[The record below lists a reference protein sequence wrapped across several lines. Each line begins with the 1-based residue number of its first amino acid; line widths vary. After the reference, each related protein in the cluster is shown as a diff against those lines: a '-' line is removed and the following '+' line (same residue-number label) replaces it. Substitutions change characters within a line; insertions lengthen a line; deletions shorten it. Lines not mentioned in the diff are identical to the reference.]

1 MTAALTGPASE
12 GANDPAS
19 GVANAPAN
27 DPANAPVP
35 EYLPGDW
42 YAVVS
47 GGLLGLL
54 SPRTSPEA
62 VRAVWR
68 AGAGPDALTRGLD
81 ALLRGGLSAL
91 EPFALVDLATGRL
104 HAAMRGDVEVVL
116 GGPTA
121 SAVLVPGDVSTWSE
135 QVSDAADE
143 VLLRVTGAGT
153 WAGDATLPLVGGVVL
168 ARGLR
173 VPLGSGRAAGVA
185 AAAAVEV
192 ARAQGVMEAD
202 GTDDAG
208 LAGARQVGAEQV
220 GAEQVGAEQ
229 VGAGTVSPPSAEDPA
244 AGLSELA
251 TPETSAWFAELDE
264 SLAAVLG
271 EDVRGPGGP
280 LLGAV
285 GLVGARP
292 GLFDPAGLTSATE
305 APTTAPAQDGT
316 QVRLD
321 KPLWGSEPPP
331 PPPAPDDHDGLN
343 APAAPD
349 DHDGLNAPA
358 APDDHDGLNAPAA
371 PDDHD
376 GLTILS
382 GELVAIREQL
392 PAWAMDQTG
401 DPPPVVAP
409 LAPVTAK
416 VVVSTGAVV
425 SLDRAVLIGRAP
437 QASRL
442 SNRDLPRMVAVPSP
456 QHDISRTHAEV
467 RMEGSDVLV
476 TDLHSTNGVLLGR
489 PGGSQRRLHPGEP
502 TLLSDGEVADLGDGV
517 TFTVERGA

>member
-1 MTAALTGPASE
+1 MNGPVGGPSSGPAST
-12 GANDPAS
+12 
-19 GVANAPAN
+19 
-27 DPANAPVP
+27 P
-35 EYLPGDW
+35 EYTPGDW

-54 SPRTSPEA
+54 SPRTSPET
-62 VRAVWR
+62 VRAVWQ

-91 EPFALVDLATGRL
+91 EPFALVDLTTGRL

-116 GGPTA
+116 GGPAA

-143 VLLRVTGAGT
+143 VVLRVADAGP
-153 WAGDATLPLVGGVVL
+153 WAGSTALPLAGGVVL
-168 ARGLR
+168 AGGLR
-173 VPLGSGRAAGVA
+173 VPLGPGRVGVA
-185 AAAAVEV
+185 VGPSDEV
-192 ARAQGVMEAD
+192 VRSG
-202 GTDDAG
+202 AG
-208 LAGARQVGAEQV
+208 PVGAEPVEV
-220 GAEQVGAEQ
+220 GPVEAGA
-229 VGAGTVSPPSAEDPA
+229 VVDGPA
-244 AGLSELA
+244 AAPLSS
-251 TPETSAWFAELDE
+251 ETSAWFAELDE

-285 GLVGARP
+285 GAVGARP
-292 GLFDPAGLTSATE
+292 GVLDAPELSPATE
-305 APTTAPAQDGT
+305 APAVPPVPSVPSVPSAPVPIPPVPGVPDLVAPLRVTA
-316 QVRLD
+316 
-321 KPLWGSEPPP
+321 PPP
-331 PPPAPDDHDGLN
+331 PPVPDPGTPAVPTTPD
-343 APAAPD
+343 
-349 DHDGLNAPA
+349 
-358 APDDHDGLNAPAA
+358 A

-425 SLDRAVLIGRAP
+425 TLDRAVLIGRAP
-437 QASRL
+437 QANRL

-456 QHDISRTHAEV
+456 QQDISRTHAEI

-476 TDLHSTNGVLLGR
+476 TDLNSTNGVLLGR
-489 PGGSQRRLHPGEP
+489 PGGPQRRLHPGEP
-502 TLLSDGEVADLGDGV
+502 TVLSDGEVADLGDGV